1 MNIKEAK
8 NYLEY
13 AKYEETWLLNEL
25 QTAYIKAKTKKLPL
39 QIGDIKKMIEEAIL
53 DGAIENNREE
63 AFNYMMK
70 IKDQFI
76 N

>member
-25 QTAYIKAKTKKLPL
+25 KTAYIKAKTKKFKDDNER
-39 QIGDIKKMIEEAIL
+39 IIWIANYIYNF
-53 DGAIENNREE
+53 ENST
-63 AFNYMMK
+63 AH
-70 IKDQFI
+70 
-76 N
+76 

>member
-25 QTAYIKAKTKKLPL
+25 QTAYIKAKTKKFKNDNER
-39 QIGDIKKMIEEAIL
+39 IIWIANYIYNF
-53 DGAIENNREE
+53 ENST
-63 AFNYMMK
+63 AH
-70 IKDQFI
+70 
-76 N
+76 